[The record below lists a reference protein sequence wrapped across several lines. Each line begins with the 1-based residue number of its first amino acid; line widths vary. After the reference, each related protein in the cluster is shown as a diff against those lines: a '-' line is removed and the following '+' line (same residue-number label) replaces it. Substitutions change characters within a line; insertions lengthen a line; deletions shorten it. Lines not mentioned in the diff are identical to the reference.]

1 MTHYKWDTSGRMWCG
16 DACPAPS
23 RQYLRNLCSNMTR
36 ALPHCPTNR
45 EKGLKII
52 QRLTQHTGVH
62 KILGILLPI
71 YSYHNPPTQAPQ
83 EHTQT
88 PRIQRHV
95 QIRLVVLPSTK
106 YRIEARAAQAMLGS
120 PQKFGNIPAYL
131 LVSQPTYAHS
141 RKRAHTAHPAP
152 CFEVRVRFG
161 QPEFGRRSAPKNFTC
176 SILMR

>member
-1 MTHYKWDTSGRMWCG
+1 MPGRVPCTT
-16 DACPAPS
+16 PPVLKES
-23 RQYLRNLCSNMTR
+23 LPNMTR

-45 EKGLKII
+45 ELGLKII

-62 KILGILLPI
+62 KNLAILLPI
-71 YSYHNPPTQAPQ
+71 YSYHNPPMQAPQ

-95 QIRLVVLPSTK
+95 HIRLAVLPSTN

-120 PQKFGNIPAYL
+120 PHKFGNIPAYL